1 MSKSAKSLMI
11 IRIMAIIIV
20 LMPLLHRNGFAD
32 YANPS
37 AGDETDVSYWL
48 DRGGF
53 YAVYGNFSAAVNAY
67 KKALVLN
74 PNDSSAYFN
83 LSLALCEIGLYEDS
97 LEAIK
102 QAISRNPHNGSYYY
116 GQGWILVKA
125 GEVAEARALFLR
137 AADLGDPDA
146 IDYLKSQD

>member
-1 MSKSAKSLMI
+1 MLKSAKILMI
-11 IRIMAIIIV
+11 IRIMAIIMV
-20 LMPLLHRNGFAD
+20 LAPLQHPNCFAE

-37 AGDETDVSYWL
+37 TGDETDVSYWL

-53 YAVYGNFSAAVNAY
+53 YAVYGNFSAAVKAY

-74 PNDSSAYFN
+74 PKGSLAYFN
-83 LSLALCEIGLYEDS
+83 LSLALCEMGLHEDA

-102 QAISRNPHNGSYYY
+102 QAISRDPYNGSYYY
-116 GQGWILVKA
+116 GQAWILLKA
-125 GEVAEARALFLR
+125 GEVEEARALFQH

-146 IDYLKSQD
+146 IAYLKSQD